1 MLLLL
6 SVVNKNQ
13 KKINKLAR
21 APQQVRIIA
30 GRWRGTKLPV
40 ILQDDIRPTP
50 SRVRETLFNWLQ
62 TRIEGSRC
70 LDLFAGSGA
79 LGFEAVSRGAA
90 HATLV
95 DNDQEIISLLS
106 KQVEK
111 LDAQEVSLIR
121 SDAWS
126 YIQNCATKFDIIFL
140 DPPFFK
146 YNPDEILRLVTKS
159 KCIKKGGLIYL
170 ESSPEKFPKTLPE
183 AWQWKRQLKAGQ
195 VECGLMV
202 AQ

>member
-1 MLLLL
+1 M
-6 SVVNKNQ
+6 NKSH
-13 KKINKLAR
+13 KKKNNLAR

-40 ILQDDIRPTP
+40 VLQDDVRPTP

-62 TRIEGSRC
+62 ARIEGSYC

-95 DNDQEIISLLS
+95 DNDQQIISLLS
-106 KQVEK
+106 AQVEK

-121 SDAWS
+121 ADALSYMNNCSD
-126 YIQNCATKFDIIFL
+126 QFDIIFL
-140 DPPFFK
+140 DPPYSK
-146 YNPDEILRLVTKS
+146 YNPNELLENIADIGCV
-159 KCIKKGGLIYL
+159 KKGGLIYL
-170 ESSPEKFPKTLPE
+170 EASPEKFPKTLPQS
-183 AWQWKRQLKAGQ
+183 WQWQRQLKAGQ
-195 VECGLMV
+195 VECGLVV
-202 AQ
+202 AK

>member
-1 MLLLL
+1 LEV
-6 SVVNKNQ
+6 SKNQ
-13 KKINKLAR
+13 KTTRKLAQ

-40 ILQDDIRPTP
+40 VLQDDVRPTP

-90 HATLV
+90 QATLV
-95 DNDQEIISLLS
+95 DKDHKVISLLS
-106 KQVEK
+106 SQVEK
-111 LDAQEVSLIR
+111 LDAQQVSLVHA
-121 SDAWS
+121 DALS
-126 YIQNCATKFDIIFL
+126 YIQNCPALFDIIFL
-140 DPPFFK
+140 DPPFCK
-146 YNPDEILRLVTKS
+146 YDPNELLKQLIGS
-159 KCIKKGGLIYL
+159 QCIKTGGLIYL
-170 ESSPEKFPKTLPE
+170 EASPEKFPQSLPE
-183 AWQWKRQLKAGQ
+183 SWQWQRQLKAGQ

-202 AQ
+202 AK

>member
-1 MLLLL
+1 M
-6 SVVNKNQ
+6 SKSH
-13 KKINKLAR
+13 KKKNKLAR

-40 ILQDDIRPTP
+40 VLQDDVRPTP

-62 TRIEGSRC
+62 ARIEGSHC

-95 DNDQEIISLLS
+95 DNDQQIISLLS

-121 SDAWS
+121 ADALSYMNNCSD
-126 YIQNCATKFDIIFL
+126 QFDIIFL
-140 DPPFFK
+140 DPPYSK
-146 YNPDEILRLVTKS
+146 YNPSELLEQLADISCV
-159 KCIKKGGLIYL
+159 KKGGLIYL
-170 ESSPEKFPKTLPE
+170 EASPEKFPKTLPQS
-183 AWQWKRQLKAGQ
+183 WQWQRQLKAGQ
-195 VECGLMV
+195 VECGLVV